1 MPKEKD
7 VYSKHADSYDRL
19 IQREDYQ
26 QNILAA
32 IQGITRLEGL
42 EVVDIGAGTGR
53 LTRILAPHVKTIA
66 AMDLSLA
73 MIDVAQSI
81 LQQTGTRNWGL
92 AVGDNAC
99 LPVKGE
105 SADLVVSGWS
115 FCYLAVWGGDQWR
128 ARLQTGLGSIRR
140 VLRKGGTLIILETMG
155 TGFETPNPPAHL
167 DNYYQFLKEAGF
179 SFKWIRTDYQFASQA
194 EAEELSEFFFGDELT
209 EKVKQNKWVI
219 LPECT
224 GVWWINL

>member
-7 VYSKHADSYDRL
+7 VYSKHADRYDRL
-19 IQREDYQ
+19 IQREDYLH
-26 QNILAA
+26 NILAA
-32 IQGITRLEGL
+32 IHGIIQLKGL
-42 EVVDIGAGTGR
+42 EVVDIGTGTGR
-53 LTRILAPHVKTIA
+53 LTRILAPYVKTIA

-73 MIDVAQSI
+73 MIDVAQSV
-81 LQQTGTRNWGL
+81 LQQSGTRNWSL
-92 AVGDNAC
+92 AVGDNAN
-99 LPVKGE
+99 LPVKDA

-128 ARLQTGLGSIRR
+128 VRLQTGLDGIRR

-155 TGFETPNPPAHL
+155 TGFETPNPPPHL
-167 DNYYQFLKEAGF
+167 GNYYQFLKEAGF

-194 EAEELSEFFFGDELT
+194 EAEELSEFFFGEELT
-209 EKVKQNKWVI
+209 EKVKQHQWVI

-224 GVWWINL
+224 GVWWMKF

>member
-7 VYSKHADSYDRL
+7 VYTKHADRYDRL

-26 QNILAA
+26 QNILKA
-32 IQGITRLEGL
+32 IQGIIQLEGL
-42 EVVDIGAGTGR
+42 KVVDIGAGTGR

-66 AMDLSLA
+66 AMDLSLV
-73 MIDVAQSI
+73 MIDVAQSV
-81 LQQTGTRNWGL
+81 LQQSGVGNWSL

-99 LPVKGE
+99 LPVE
-105 SADLVVSGWS
+105 NASADLVVSGWS

-128 ARLQTGLGSIRR
+128 ARLQTGLDGIRR
-140 VLRKGGTLIILETMG
+140 VLHKGGTLIILETMG
-155 TGFETPNPPAHL
+155 TGFESPNPPPHL
-167 DNYYQFLKEAGF
+167 DNYFHFLKEAGF
-179 SFKWIRTDYQFASQA
+179 SFEWIRTDYQFASQA

-209 EKVKQNKWVI
+209 EKVRQNKWVV

-224 GVWWINL
+224 GVWWMKF

>member
-7 VYSKHADSYDRL
+7 VYTKHADRYDRL

-26 QNILAA
+26 HNIFKA
-32 IQGITRLEGL
+32 IQDITRLEGL

-53 LTRILAPHVKTIA
+53 LTRILSPHVKTIA

-73 MIDVAQSI
+73 MIDVAQSV
-81 LQQTGTRNWGL
+81 LQQSGVGNWSL
-92 AVGDNAC
+92 AMGDNAC
-99 LPVKGE
+99 LPVKDA

-115 FCYLAVWGGDQWR
+115 FCYLAVWGGDQWQ
-128 ARLQTGLGSIRR
+128 ARLQTGLASIRR

-155 TGFETPNPPAHL
+155 TGFESPNPPPHL
-167 DNYYQFLKEAGF
+167 DNYYQFLKEEGF
-179 SFKWIRTDYQFASQA
+179 SFNWIRTDYQFATHA

-209 EKVKQNKWVI
+209 EKVKQNQWVI

-224 GVWWINL
+224 GVWWMKY